1 MNSRV
6 IATLL
11 CCGALAFACAP
22 RARSS
27 ESSSSPKKSTVRQKR
42 APESAP
48 LVSRVDVSVD
58 DEVRFALLV
67 TNASAKGVEL
77 SFPDARTHDF
87 AVVDSAGRE
96 VWRWSRSRLFTSAL
110 QTRTLGRDDT
120 REFAERWDPA
130 GAHGRFTVVA
140 TLASSNFPLE
150 QRAEFRLP

>member
-1 MNSRV
+1 MKSRL

-22 RARSS
+22 RARS
-27 ESSSSPKKSTVRQKR
+27 EASPSKKSTVRQKR
-42 APESAP
+42 APASAP
-48 LVSRVDVSVD
+48 LVSRVDITVE

-77 SFPDARTHDF
+77 EFPDARTHDF

-120 REFAERWDPA
+120 KEFAESWDPA
-130 GAHGRFTVVA
+130 GARGTFTVVA
-140 TLASSNFPLE
+140 TLTSSNFPLE
-150 QRAEFRLP
+150 QRAGFRLP

>member
-6 IATLL
+6 ILTLL

-22 RARSS
+22 RTRS
-27 ESSSSPKKSTVRQKR
+27 ESSSPKKPSVRQKR

-58 DEVRFALLV
+58 DEVRFALFV

-77 SFPDARTHDF
+77 EFPDARTHDF
-87 AVVDSAGRE
+87 AVVDSVGRE
-96 VWRWSRSRLFTSAL
+96 VWRWSRNRLFTSAL
-110 QTRTLGRDDT
+110 QTRTLGRDDSK
-120 REFAERWDPA
+120 EFAESWDPA

-140 TLASSNFPLE
+140 TLASTNFPLE

>member
-1 MNSRV
+1 MNTRV
-6 IATLL
+6 ALTLL
-11 CCGALAFACAP
+11 CCGVLAFACAP

-27 ESSSSPKKSTVRQKR
+27 ESSAPKKTSVKRR

-48 LVSRVDVSVD
+48 LVSKVDVSVERD
-58 DEVRFALLV
+58 VRFALYV

-77 SFPDARTHDF
+77 EFPDARTHDF

-96 VWRWSRSRLFTSAL
+96 VWRWSRNRLFTSAL
-110 QTRTLGRDDT
+110 QTRALGRDDT

-130 GAHGRFTVVA
+130 GARGRFTVVA

>member
-27 ESSSSPKKSTVRQKR
+27 ESSSPKKTAIKKR
-42 APESAP
+42 APASAP
-48 LVSRVDVSVD
+48 LVSQVDVTVD

-67 TNASAKGVEL
+67 TNASAKGIEL
-77 SFPDARTHDF
+77 EFPDARTHDF
-87 AVVDSAGRE
+87 AVIDSAGRE
-96 VWRWSRSRLFTSAL
+96 VWRWSRNRLFTSAL
-110 QTRTLGRDDT
+110 QTRTLGRDDSK
-120 REFAERWDPA
+120 EFAESWDPA

-140 TLASSNFPLE
+140 TLASTNFPLE